1 MRILREDNNVFELN
15 KLPDKVDDLRFCVL
29 DNSDPDSPDYFFM
42 PLVFIESF
50 NEPAVVLKIGK
61 NVIKMPRDWCI
72 LIGDPQV
79 GDLEVL
85 PITSLNE
92 RGFSAFVFN
101 PFSDFKPVFEDV
113 EILDIY
119 PDIKWYFPKLKV
131 GQLLTVPLEDKP
143 ESPCAF
149 FVREISRLSEVI
161 NVEKIW

>member
-15 KLPDKVDDLRFCVL
+15 RLPDRIDDLRFCVL

-72 LIGDPQV
+72 LIGDPEV

-92 RGFSAFVFN
+92 RGFSAFSFN
-101 PFSDFKPVFEDV
+101 PFSSFKPTFEEV

-119 PDIKWYFPKLKV
+119 PDIKWYFPKLKM
-131 GQLLTVPLEDKP
+131 GQLLAVPLEDAP
-143 ESPCAF
+143 ESPCAY

-161 NVEKIW
+161 NIEKIW